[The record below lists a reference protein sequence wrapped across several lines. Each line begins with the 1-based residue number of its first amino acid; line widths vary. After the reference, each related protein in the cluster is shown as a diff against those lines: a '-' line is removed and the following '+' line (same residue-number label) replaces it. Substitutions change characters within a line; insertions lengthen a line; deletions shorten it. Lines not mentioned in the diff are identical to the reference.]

1 MSPSVQA
8 LFTISKL
15 IRRVVM
21 EINERERL
29 EKLIGSKIVDV
40 TNEGN
45 IVVVIFENGVIQV
58 V

>member
-1 MSPSVQA
+1 
-8 LFTISKL
+8 
-15 IRRVVM
+15 M